1 MRHVIVAAVFSLL
14 ATSSALAQQGAA
26 PAAGRVVLGRL
37 ATGASVTFVRTPAGE
52 WGIEITGPQIARMGQ
67 PKPAQIEVYR
77 SDDNVRQLA
86 AGYRSIEKSA
96 DAVVARAT
104 LSGEGDT
111 TFTIE
116 DRWRVSGAVLS
127 LARKV
132 TVSGSDAKAGFLS
145 AIRLSTAPPVSW
157 TDAAFL
163 APGLLYG
170 QPATSASAPGGSLHY
185 EAKRFSIR
193 EDWLS
198 APLFGISLPDGTWAA
213 VLDLHPRGD
222 TTMAE
227 TTAPATTPIVD
238 ERIQFG
244 AVGARQAPDGGI
256 EIGFWFPGT
265 TDEFSRGGFGGGPGA
280 SGGTPV
286 VRRRYHPV
294 RAGFSQSYA
303 VGFRFGKSASFRDM
317 AHDAWRWAWQA
328 LNPKVT
334 PLDVELVRRTLVDHL
349 ADRVLTIGDVAGVPF
364 VIDAVTG
371 RPGSYR
377 PALMAGMFRPP
388 SAAPAGAAGR
398 GGPTEDTRALAEWA
412 KAHGIDIDPEA
423 AELDLWPKII
433 LGFCG
438 KNVEVADQLLLEAD
452 RDSGPRRQRL
462 RALGLKIM
470 GSMVRVVPMSPPAG
484 EGFDI
489 RTGKAS
495 AVRGEP
501 SFSLRSVS
509 EDTRIAVDMYRRE
522 KARGRLHPEWLAWA
536 RDFANFLLTQQRAD
550 GSFPGSWQGGTGA
563 VRGASGVTSYAAVPV
578 LTRMS
583 EETGDRQYVEA
594 AAKAGHY
601 VWTNFGA
608 KSVYLGATGGDIAD
622 KESGMLSLEA
632 FLALYERTKDAIWL
646 ERARSAA
653 DYTESW
659 IWIWNVP
666 MPLGANPA
674 DLGWK
679 PGVPTVG
686 VNGIG
691 SNVAGHV
698 DEYLDWAVPSYARLY
713 RYTNDAHYLDVA
725 RILLHGTKSMLALP
739 GRTYDLLGP
748 GWQQEHWRM
757 GPGVRGVGAHRTWLP
772 WISVNH
778 LHGITG
784 LEELDPGLY
793 QRLAGGK

>member
-1 MRHVIVAAVFSLL
+1 MRHLIVAALISLL
-14 ATSSALAQQGAA
+14 ETPFAVAQQTA
-26 PAAGRVVLGRL
+26 PAAADRVVLGRL
-37 ATGASVTFVRTPAGE
+37 ATGASVTFVRTRGGE
-52 WGIEITGPQIARMGQ
+52 WGIEISGAQAPPIGQ
-67 PKPAQIEVYR
+67 PMPAQIEVYR
-77 SDDNVRQLA
+77 GDDKVRQLA
-86 AGYRSIEKSA
+86 AGYRSIEKNA
-96 DAVVARAT
+96 GAVAARAA
-104 LSGEGDT
+104 LAGDGDT

-116 DRWRVSGAVLS
+116 DRWSVSGAVLS

-132 TVSGSDAKAGFLS
+132 TVSGSDDKAGFYS
-145 AIRLSTAPPVSW
+145 AIRLSTAPTVSW
-157 TDAAFL
+157 SDAAFL

-170 QPATSASAPGGSLHY
+170 APHTSASAPGGSMYY
-185 EAKRFSIR
+185 EARRFSIR

-198 APLFGISLPDGTWAA
+198 APLFGVSLRDGNWTA
-213 VLDLHPRGD
+213 VLDLRPRGD

-227 TTAPATTPIVD
+227 TTASATTPIID

-244 AVGARQAPDGGI
+244 AAGARQATDGGI
-256 EIGFWFPGT
+256 EIGFWLPGT
-265 TDEFSRGGFGGGPGA
+265 TDEFSRGSFGGGQGA

-286 VRRRYHPV
+286 VRRRYHPI
-294 RAGFSQSYA
+294 RAGFSQSYE
-303 VGFRFGKSASFRDM
+303 VGFRFGRSESFRDM
-317 AHDAWRWAWQA
+317 ERDAWRWAWQA
-328 LNPKVT
+328 LAPTVT
-334 PLDVELVRRTLVDHL
+334 PVDVEVVRRTLADHL
-349 ADRVLTIGDVAGVPF
+349 ADRVLTIGDLAGVPF

-377 PALMAGMFRPP
+377 PTVMAGMFRPP
-388 SAAPAGAAGR
+388 GATPAGAAGR
-398 GGPTEDTRALAEWA
+398 GGPTEDIRALAAWA
-412 KAHGIDIDPEA
+412 KAHGIDMDPEA

-438 KNVEVADQLLLEAD
+438 KNVEVADQLLIEAD
-452 RDSGPRRQRL
+452 RDAGPRGQRL
-462 RALGLKIM
+462 RSLGLKIM
-470 GSMVRVVPMSPPAG
+470 ESIVRVVPMSPPAG

-501 SFSLRSVS
+501 SFSQRSVS

-522 KARGRLHPEWLAWA
+522 KARGRQHPEWLAWA
-536 RDFANFLLTQQRAD
+536 RDYANFLLAEQRED

-563 VRGASGVTSYAAVPV
+563 VRGTSGVTSYAAVPV
-578 LTRMS
+578 LTRIS
-583 EETGDRQYVEA
+583 EDTGDKRYADA
-594 AAKAGHY
+594 AARAGQY

-608 KSVYLGATGGDIAD
+608 KSVYLGATGGEVAD

-632 FLALYERTKDAIWL
+632 FLALYEHTKDAMWL

-698 DEYLDWAVPSYARLY
+698 DQYLDWAVPSYARLY
-713 RYTNDAHYLDVA
+713 RYTKDAHYLDVA
-725 RILLHGTKSMLALP
+725 RILLHGTKAMLALP

-784 LEELDPGLY
+784 LEDVDRALY
-793 QRLAGGK
+793 RQLAAGK

>member
-1 MRHVIVAAVFSLL
+1 M
-14 ATSSALAQQGAA
+14 
-26 PAAGRVVLGRL
+26 LGRL
-37 ATGASVTFVRTPAGE
+37 ATGASVAFVRAAAGE
-52 WGIEITGPQIARMGQ
+52 WGIEISGANSPRLGQ
-67 PKPAQIEVYR
+67 PKPAQVELYQGND
-77 SDDNVRQLA
+77 SVRQLA
-86 AGYRSIEKSA
+86 AGYRSVQKSA
-96 DAVVARAT
+96 AGVVAKAT
-104 LSGEGDT
+104 LSAEGGV
-111 TFTIE
+111 TFTVE
-116 DRWRVSGAVLS
+116 DRWSVSGAVLS

-132 TVSGSDAKAGFLS
+132 TVGGTDDKAGFYS
-145 AIRLSTAPPVSW
+145 AIRLSTENSAKW
-157 TDAAFL
+157 ADASFL

-170 QPATSASAPGGSLHY
+170 KPATSPSAPGGSLFY

-193 EDWLS
+193 EDHLS
-198 APLFGISLPDGTWAA
+198 APLFGLSLPDGHWAA

-227 TTAPATTPIVD
+227 TTASATTPVVD
-238 ERIQFG
+238 AQIQFG
-244 AVGARQAPDGGI
+244 AVGARQAAEGGI
-256 EIGFWFPGT
+256 ELGFWLPGT
-265 TDEFSRGGFGGGPGA
+265 TDEFSRGSFGGPGA
-280 SGGTPV
+280 SGGSGTPV

-294 RAGFSQSYA
+294 KAGFSQGYE
-303 VGFRFGKSASFRDM
+303 VGFRFGKSPAFPDM
-317 AHDAWRWAWQA
+317 EREAWRWAWQV
-328 LNPKVT
+328 LGPKVT
-334 PLDVELVRRTLVDHL
+334 PVDVEVVRRTLADHL
-349 ADRVLTIGDVAGVPF
+349 ADRVVSVGDVAGVPF
-364 VIDAVTG
+364 VIDAVSG

-377 PALMAGMFRPP
+377 PKVMAGMFRPP
-388 SAAPAGAAGR
+388 SAAQAAAAGR
-398 GGPTEDTRALAEWA
+398 GGPTEEVKQLAEWA
-412 KAHGIDIDPEA
+412 KAHGIDMDPQA
-423 AELDLWPKII
+423 AELELWPKII

-438 KNVEVADQLLLEAD
+438 KNVEVADQLLIEAD
-452 RDSGPRRQRL
+452 RDSGPRGQRL

-470 GSMVRVVPMSPPAG
+470 DGVVRVVPMSPPAG

-501 SFSLRSVS
+501 SFSQRSIS

-522 KARGRLHPEWLAWA
+522 KARGRQHPEWLAWA
-536 RDFANFLLTQQRAD
+536 RDYANFLLTQQRED
-550 GSFPGSWQGGTGA
+550 GSFPANWQGGTG
-563 VRGASGVTSYAAVPV
+563 VVKGTSGVTSYAAVPV
-578 LTRMS
+578 LTRIA
-583 EETGDRQYVEA
+583 EETGDKRYAEA
-594 AAKAGHY
+594 AARVGTY

-632 FLALYERTKDAIWL
+632 FLALYDYTKDATWL
-646 ERARSAA
+646 ERARAA
-653 DYTESW
+653 GSYTESW

-666 MPLGANPA
+666 MPIGANAA

-698 DEYLDWAVPSYARLY
+698 DQYLDWAVPSFAKLY
-713 RYTNDAHYLDVA
+713 RYTKDPHYLDVA
-725 RILLHGTKSMLALP
+725 RILLHGTKAMLALP
-739 GRTYDLLGP
+739 GRAYDLLGP

-784 LEELDPGLY
+784 LEDFDKGLY
-793 QRLAGGK
+793 QQLAAGK